1 VTWFTA
7 PGCKERE
14 AQPDEQK
21 LGVGMQVSIV
31 ENPVAAMGGAAPR
44 DRVSRLRLWPSLVK
58 FWLRRAERETA
69 EAVQWV
75 GHPGVLED
83 FRYASRPN
91 LRVLDASSH
100 EH

>member
-14 AQPDEQK
+14 GQPDEQK
-21 LGVGMQVSIV
+21 PGVGMQASIV

-44 DRVSRLRLWPSLVK
+44 DRVSCLWLWPSLVD
-58 FWLRRAERETA
+58 FWLRRAEREMA
-69 EAVQWV
+69 QAVEWA
-75 GHPGVLED
+75 GHPGVLDD
-83 FRYASRPN
+83 FRYASQSN